1 MKKVPFAGVVGL
13 ENGFSPAYLLSL
25 LRLVK
30 GIAKLN
36 TLLEKS
42 VINMI

>member
-1 MKKVPFAGVVGL
+1 MKKVAFAGVAL

-30 GIAKLN
+30 GTTKLN
-36 TLLEKS
+36 TC
-42 VINMI
+42 